1 MFSDGLSLKGMYS
14 YSDGF
19 FRRTVHYAAD
29 EGGYRVTKYGGL
41 NNDYLTYTELDH
53 SQKIFDYRE
62 EIEPIGDGPQF
73 NPDGKADV
81 STSLTGR
88 YTITTDDL
96 KRAVVVPSKL

>member
-1 MFSDGLSLKGMYS
+1 MYSDGLALKGMYS

-29 EGGYRVTKYGGL
+29 EGGYRVTKYI
-41 NNDYLTYTELDH
+41 YILTYIYQSNLTYNY
-53 SQKIFDYRE
+53 IYVFRE
-62 EIEPIGDGPQF
+62 EIVPIGDGPQF

-81 STSLTGR
+81 STSLSGR

-96 KRAVVVPSKL
+96 KRAVPNKVQSQV